1 MIKLKDKAISMIEKK
16 KTGRP
21 KLISSDKLAEA
32 LFQVFAQKGY
42 ASTSIA
48 DLTHV
53 TGMKPPSLY
62 LAFGNKEGMYAAAL
76 MYYRQ
81 HWLGGLEQC
90 LQDQT
95 QTFEQRMRHFL
106 HDAFTLFSCDGKPL
120 ECAMTFS
127 ALAFQIDEGGLA
139 AQLRD
144 ERQAFTQWLEN
155 EAREAQ
161 QCGELP
167 AYLAPEAFA
176 CFIITLEKGLA
187 LTALERPKSE
197 VVKEMIERV
206 LTALFRQ
213 HKKQ

>member
-1 MIKLKDKAISMIEKK
+1 MRRRLCI
-16 KTGRP
+16 T
-21 KLISSDKLAEA
+21 
-32 LFQVFAQKGY
+32 
-42 ASTSIA
+42 AST
-48 DLTHV
+48 
-53 TGMKPPSLY
+53 G
-62 LAFGNKEGMYAAAL
+62 
-76 MYYRQ
+76 
-81 HWLGGLEQC
+81 WGLEQC

-120 ECAMTFS
+120 GCAMTFS

-176 CFIITLEKGLA
+176 CFIITLEKGW
-187 LTALERPKSE
+187 R
-197 VVKEMIERV
+197 
-206 LTALFRQ
+206 
-213 HKKQ
+213 

>member
-1 MIKLKDKAISMIEKK
+1 MIEKK

-81 HWLGGLEQC
+81 HWLGGGWNSVCRIKHKLSNNGC
-90 LQDQT
+90 VIFFMT
-95 QTFEQRMRHFL
+95 
-106 HDAFTLFSCDGKPL
+106 PL
-120 ECAMTFS
+120 RCSVVTVNRW
-127 ALAFQIDEGGLA
+127 G
-139 AQLRD
+139 
-144 ERQAFTQWLEN
+144 
-155 EAREAQ
+155 
-161 QCGELP
+161 
-167 AYLAPEAFA
+167 AP
-176 CFIITLEKGLA
+176 
-187 LTALERPKSE
+187 
-197 VVKEMIERV
+197 
-206 LTALFRQ
+206 
-213 HKKQ
+213 